1 MSEERGEK
9 IALQLSRYL
18 VKVIGK
24 RTRHKTDKSTI
35 SIRSF
40 SCMPELYIKEL
51 VKKRTRGR
59 ERIKNTTA
67 FGSIC
72 STNYMN
78 EENIENDFYFYA

>member
-51 VKKRTRGR
+51 VKKKER
-59 ERIKNTTA
+59 E
-67 FGSIC
+67 
-72 STNYMN
+72 
-78 EENIENDFYFYA
+78 EENG